1 MKKRKTAIVVVIV
14 ILAVAVVVFLVRLLR
29 PPVVVE
35 TLEII
40 PSNAIFALEA
50 GRPVETWKK
59 VADSRFGREL
69 AASELWEQTG
79 VGRWFEELDDQ
90 IRSAT
95 GGLMTGKAW
104 EDLFG
109 RGAAVA
115 LIPSPLEG
123 GHPALL
129 GVSRP
134 GLRTRVMETAARA
147 FDGLRRETDRLMRVD
162 EYNGYRLV
170 DIGPSDAFP
179 FFIGYSLGGDFLAV
193 VVSQDPPAPVL
204 RRVIDL
210 RLSPETEPS
219 LYRSGRY
226 REVSR
231 VLETS
236 ADDWLEMYFDFDH
249 FRALLQ
255 TLGDTVSITG
265 PEMIA
270 AQWEDVIDGFRRRWE
285 AQNYM
290 GARLFWNH
298 GPAVRVAAVTDPND
312 PAGPAPGDA
321 DYTLPAAFFLMP
333 SEPLFC
339 FVGRTDPP
347 ALWKEWRELHQLL
360 SPGAEE
366 PFRGLAEWEAAAD
379 FSLEADLLSLL
390 GDEAAFL
397 LDDIDFDGLF
407 PLPRAAVVLK
417 ARAAAELEA
426 ALDGIIARLAAAEQ
440 IGAPARM
447 TYSEV
452 EITFFPIPLLAQPSY
467 SLIGDLLVISSSREL
482 MVDLIDTAQG
492 RTPSLLA
499 SPLFLELSSRVS
511 PAAEEFG
518 LVNTGTLIDR
528 LIRLEEWFRELGLS
542 PTGRGDEG
550 EQTLRI
556 ALSSLRLFRRFEGLA
571 WNRRR
576 VKNISILDGCW
587 YIEDERGRR

>member
-1 MKKRKTAIVVVIV
+1 MKKRKTAAVIVIV
-14 ILAVAVVVFLVRLLR
+14 ILALLGAVLLVRLLR
-29 PPVVVE
+29 PPVVVG

-40 PSNAIFALEA
+40 PSDAIFALEA

-69 AASELWEQTG
+69 AASELWEETG
-79 VGRWFEELDDQ
+79 IGRWFEDLDDQ

-109 RGAAVA
+109 RGAALA

-210 RLSPETEPS
+210 RLSPETGPS

-226 REVSR
+226 RELSR
-231 VLETS
+231 VLET
-236 ADDWLEMYFDFDH
+236 ADDDWLGMYFDFDH

-255 TLGDTVSITG
+255 TLGETVSITG

-270 AQWEDVIDGFRRRWE
+270 AQWEDVIDGIRRRWE
-285 AQNYM
+285 AQKYM
-290 GARLFWNH
+290 GARLYWNR
-298 GPAVRVAAVTDPND
+298 GPAVRIAAVTDPDD
-312 PAGPAPGDA
+312 PAGPTPGAA
-321 DYTLPAAFFLMP
+321 DYTLSSAFFLMP

-339 FVGRTDPP
+339 FVGRTDPS
-347 ALWKEWRELHQLL
+347 AFWREWRELHWLL
-360 SPGAEE
+360 PPWLEE
-366 PFRGLAEWEAAAD
+366 TLGGFAEWEAAAD
-379 FSLEADLLSLL
+379 FSLETDLLPRL

-397 LDDIDFDGLF
+397 LDEIDFDGLF
-407 PLPRAAVVLK
+407 PLPRAAVALK
-417 ARAAAELEA
+417 ARDAVELES
-426 ALDGIIARLAAAEQ
+426 ALDGIVARLAAAEQ
-440 IGAPARM
+440 IRAPARM

-467 SLIGDLLVISSSREL
+467 ALIGDLLVISSSREL

-511 PAAEEFG
+511 PAAEKFG
-518 LVNTGTLIDR
+518 LVNTGMLIDR
-528 LIRLEEWFRELGLS
+528 LIRLEEWYRELGLS
-542 PTGRGDEG
+542 PTRPGDEG

-556 ALSSLRLFRRFEGLA
+556 AISSLKLFRRFEGLA

-587 YIEDERGRR
+587 YIEDRRGRQ